1 MSFSS
6 DVSEIEAG
14 GNVVRFPGSADTVRY
29 GWRMIWRQGW
39 QKSLSGLKRHG
50 FTAAAIALAA
60 GGVTAGLWSFSAAG
74 IPRYTTVPATRG
86 TIARAVTAIGTINPA
101 QTIVVSA
108 NISGTVQN
116 LSCGYNTEVKAGQI
130 CAKIDP
136 RPYQAVLDQYS
147 GQLQRDQAIL
157 EKDRADLAR
166 LRKHAVG
173 NPFVRQQ
180 AQDQAFVVSRD
191 EGTVKLD
198 QALVDEAKLNLGYTD
213 IVAPADGTVVERNVS
228 QGQPVAANSPAL
240 FLIAADPKHMEV
252 DTTASQNDVGAIREG
267 NKATMTVDA
276 LSNRVFQGVV
286 SQVRRSPQSVQNAVT
301 YDAVVNIDNSDLALK
316 PGMTASAQI
325 VVEQTNDVLRVPDQ
339 ALRFGP
345 TGTKTQAAG
354 TPANGQSR
362 IWVLRGGAP
371 VAVNVVAGLDDG
383 NFTEI
388 AQGELSPGDQVI
400 TGDNRPAIPS
410 SSTQTSAP

>member
-1 MSFSS
+1 M
-6 DVSEIEAG
+6 
-14 GNVVRFPGSADTVRY
+14 
-29 GWRMIWRQGW
+29 
-39 QKSLSGLKRHG
+39 
-50 FTAAAIALAA
+50 
-60 GGVTAGLWSFSAAG
+60 
-74 IPRYTTVPATRG
+74 
-86 TIARAVTAIGTINPA
+86 
-101 QTIVVSA
+101 
-108 NISGTVQN
+108 
-116 LSCGYNTEVKAGQI
+116 
-130 CAKIDP
+130 
-136 RPYQAVLDQYS
+136 
-147 GQLQRDQAIL
+147 
-157 EKDRADLAR
+157 
-166 LRKHAVG
+166 
-173 NPFVRQQ
+173 
-180 AQDQAFVVSRD
+180 
-191 EGTVKLD
+191 
-198 QALVDEAKLNLGYTD
+198 
-213 IVAPADGTVVERNVS
+213 
-228 QGQPVAANSPAL
+228 
-240 FLIAADPKHMEV
+240 
-252 DTTASQNDVGAIREG
+252 
-267 NKATMTVDA
+267 
-276 LSNRVFQGVV
+276 

-410 SSTQTSAP
+410 SSAQTSAP